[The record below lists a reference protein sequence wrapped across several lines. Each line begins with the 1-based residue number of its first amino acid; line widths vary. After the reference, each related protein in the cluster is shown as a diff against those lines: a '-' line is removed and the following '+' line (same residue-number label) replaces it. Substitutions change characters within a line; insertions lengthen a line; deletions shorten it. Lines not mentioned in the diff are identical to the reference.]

1 VARAH
6 APELAAAPSDYR
18 SNTASG
24 PPPTPGRQQHYL
36 NSLCHSWMNVSI
48 TASMGA
54 DQLTQAI
61 GAITNHQQADW

>member
-1 VARAH
+1 
-6 APELAAAPSDYR
+6 
-18 SNTASG
+18 
-24 PPPTPGRQQHYL
+24 
-36 NSLCHSWMNVSI
+36 MNVSI